1 MMKPIKFSIHSLSYK
16 EKRCF
21 TESEVEDT
29 IRNSEWQD
37 AELGRLECKKDFEY
51 NNIWNSKFYSTKQI
65 KPVFVEEDDEIVV
78 VTVYTYFF

>member
-1 MMKPIKFSIHSLSYK
+1 MKPIKFSIHALSYK
-16 EKRCF
+16 VKRCF

-37 AELGRLECKKDFEY
+37 AELGRLECKKDFKY
-51 NNIWNSKFYSTKQI
+51 NKIWNRKFYQTKQI
-65 KPVFVEEDDEIVV
+65 KPIFVEEEDDIVV